1 MRFKKILTNI
11 NLLNI
16 VLTVAV
22 VLFAGYWL
30 SPVLA
35 SKIKYA
41 LPAARKP
48 VEVKGEGKTS
58 QPQAPSVTEYTM
70 ISEENLFHPERR
82 IPPEKKAE
90 EAPLPKPDFVLYGT
104 LIADD
109 IKLAYMEDLKAPRST
124 AGRGKRHT
132 ALRKG
137 DSMSGFTLKEIET
150 DKVVMARGEEKMIVP
165 IIDPSHPK
173 TREGQPAVAQ
183 ASQPA
188 PANMPG
194 HAPPAFQQRPAAR
207 TETPASIQQS
217 TAPPIVPAG
226 QSNVTSQP
234 APSASSN
241 SAKQTLFDFL
251 NRGRR

>member
-1 MRFKKILTNI
+1 MQFKKILRNI
-11 NLLNI
+11 NLLNVVLI
-16 VLTVAV
+16 VMA

-35 SKIKYA
+35 AKIKYA
-41 LPAARKP
+41 LPAARKS
-48 VEVKGEGKTS
+48 VEVKGEEKTS
-58 QPQAPSVTEYTM
+58 QPQAPSVTEYAV

-137 DSMSGFTLKEIET
+137 DTMSGFTLKEIET

-173 TREGQPAVAQ
+173 TREGQTSFAQ
-183 ASQPA
+183 APQPA
-188 PANMPG
+188 PANVPG
-194 HAPPAFQQRPAAR
+194 HVPPSLQQRSTAR
-207 TETPASIQQS
+207 TEAPAKIQQPAAKPAA
-217 TAPPIVPAG
+217 TAG
-226 QSNVTSQP
+226 QSTVTSQSTP
-234 APSASSN
+234 GGVSDSGQ
-241 SAKQTLFDFL
+241 KLIDFL
-251 NRGRR
+251 RRGRN